1 MTTTDLIII
10 GAGPG
15 GYETAIAAA
24 REGMKVVLVE
34 AEALGGTCLNE
45 GCIPTKC
52 LCRSAE
58 VADLMKEAATFGVV
72 AESEGINLVEV
83 MKRKN
88 EVVAQLATGVA
99 SLLKSPGITLVQGK
113 ATFAGPH
120 EVIVG
125 EEHFS
130 APHIMVATGSSAK
143 NLPISGA
150 DLPGVV
156 TSREMLQLEQI
167 PKRLCVIGGGVVG
180 MEFASVFRSF
190 GSEVSVVEYAKE
202 ILPSFDRDIA
212 KRLRT
217 ALKRKGISFNVGAAV
232 TEISKVDGGYKVAF
246 VSGNKEGQ
254 VEADLVLM
262 AVGRGPRLQH
272 LGLDEI
278 GMQYTSRGIVVDEN
292 MQTNIE
298 GVYAIGD
305 VNGICPLAH
314 AATAQGRCA
323 LYHILGKDGAPDL
336 QLVPA
341 AVFTVPEVAM
351 VGHTEETASAAG
363 LEYSIRKAFY
373 RANGKSLSM
382 GESEGIVKLL
392 VGPDGLLLGAHVL
405 GAHAADLIHEL
416 ALAMHTKMGV
426 ERIQSLIHAH
436 PSLSE
441 ILHDAV
447 MNA

>member
-72 AESEGINLVEV
+72 AESGGINLVEV

-88 EVVAQLATGVA
+88 EVVAQLAAGVA

-130 APHIMVATGSSAK
+130 APHIMIATGSSAK
-143 NLPISGA
+143 KLPIPGA

-217 ALKRKGISFNVGAAV
+217 ALKRKGITFNVGAAV
-232 TEISKVDGGYKVAF
+232 TEISKVDEGYKVAF

-416 ALAMHTKMGV
+416 ALAMHAKMGV

>member
-58 VADLMKEAATFGVV
+58 IADLMKEAATFGVV
-72 AESEGINLVEV
+72 AESGGINLVEV

-88 EVVAQLATGVA
+88 EVVAQLAAGVA

-130 APHIMVATGSSAK
+130 APHIMIATGSSAK
-143 NLPISGA
+143 KLPIPGA

-217 ALKRKGISFNVGAAV
+217 ALKRKGITFNVGAAV

-382 GESEGIVKLL
+382 GESEGIVKIL

-426 ERIQSLIHAH
+426 EQIQSLIHAH

>member
-72 AESEGINLVEV
+72 AESGGINLVEV

-88 EVVAQLATGVA
+88 EVVAQLAAGVA

-125 EEHFS
+125 EDHFS
-130 APHIMVATGSSAK
+130 APHIMIATGSSAK
-143 NLPISGA
+143 KLPIPGA

-180 MEFASVFRSF
+180 MEFASVFHSF
-190 GSEVSVVEYAKE
+190 GSEVSVVEYVKE

-217 ALKRKGISFNVGAAV
+217 ALKRKGITFNVGAAV

-382 GESEGIVKLL
+382 GESEGIVKIL

-416 ALAMHTKMGV
+416 ALAMHAKMGV

>member
-1 MTTTDLIII
+1 MTITDLIII

-72 AESEGINLVEV
+72 AESGGINLVEV

-88 EVVAQLATGVA
+88 EVVAQLAAGVA

-113 ATFAGPH
+113 ATFAGPL

-130 APHIMVATGSSAK
+130 APHIIIATGSSAK
-143 NLPISGA
+143 KLPIPGA

-180 MEFASVFRSF
+180 MEFASVFHSF

-217 ALKRKGISFNVGAAV
+217 ALKRKGITFNVGAAV

-382 GESEGIVKLL
+382 GESEGIVKIL

-416 ALAMHTKMGV
+416 ALAMHAKMGV

>member
-34 AEALGGTCLNE
+34 AGALGGTCLNE

-72 AESEGINLVEV
+72 AESGGIDLVEV

-88 EVVAQLATGVA
+88 EVVAQLAAGVA

-125 EEHFS
+125 KEHFS

-143 NLPISGA
+143 NLPIPGA

-217 ALKRKGISFNVGAAV
+217 ALKRKGITFNVGAAV
-232 TEISKVDGGYKVAF
+232 TEISKVDEGYKVAF

-416 ALAMHTKMGV
+416 ALAMHAKMGV

>member
-34 AEALGGTCLNE
+34 AVALGGTCLNE

-72 AESEGINLVEV
+72 AESGGINLVEV

-88 EVVAQLATGVA
+88 EVVAQLAAGVA

-130 APHIMVATGSSAK
+130 APHIMIATGSSAK
-143 NLPISGA
+143 KLPIPGA

-382 GESEGIVKLL
+382 GESEGIVKIL

-416 ALAMHTKMGV
+416 ALAMHAKMGV

>member
-34 AEALGGTCLNE
+34 AGALGGTCLNE

-72 AESEGINLVEV
+72 AESGGIDLVEV

-88 EVVAQLATGVA
+88 EVVAQLAAGVA
-99 SLLKSPGITLVQGK
+99 SLLKFPGITLVQGK

-125 EEHFS
+125 KEHFS

-143 NLPISGA
+143 KLPIPGA

-217 ALKRKGISFNVGAAV
+217 ALKRKGITFNVGAAV
-232 TEISKVDGGYKVAF
+232 TEISKVDEGYKVAF

-278 GMQYTSRGIVVDEN
+278 GVQYTSRGIVVDEN

-323 LYHILGKDGAPDL
+323 LYHILGRDGAPDL

-382 GESEGIVKLL
+382 GESEGIVKIL

-416 ALAMHTKMGV
+416 ALAMHAKMGV

>member
-34 AEALGGTCLNE
+34 AGALGGTCLNE

-72 AESEGINLVEV
+72 AESGGINLVEV

-88 EVVAQLATGVA
+88 EVVAQLAAGVA

-130 APHIMVATGSSAK
+130 APHIMIATGSSAK
-143 NLPISGA
+143 KLPIPGA

-246 VSGNKEGQ
+246 VSGNKEGL

-382 GESEGIVKLL
+382 GESEGIVKIL
-392 VGPDGLLLGAHVL
+392 VGPDSLLLGAHVL

-416 ALAMHTKMGV
+416 ALAMHAKMGV

>member
-1 MTTTDLIII
+1 MTITDLIII

-72 AESEGINLVEV
+72 AESGGINLVEV

-88 EVVAQLATGVA
+88 EVVAQLAAGVA

-113 ATFAGPH
+113 ATFVGPH

-130 APHIMVATGSSAK
+130 APHIMIATGSSAK
-143 NLPISGA
+143 KLPIPGA

-180 MEFASVFRSF
+180 MEFASVFHSY
-190 GSEVSVVEYAKE
+190 GSEVSVVEYVKE

-217 ALKRKGISFNVGAAV
+217 ALKRKGITFNVGAAV

-382 GESEGIVKLL
+382 GESEGIVKIL

-416 ALAMHTKMGV
+416 ALAMHAKMGV

>member
-72 AESEGINLVEV
+72 AESGGINLVEV

-88 EVVAQLATGVA
+88 EVVAQLAAGVA

-130 APHIMVATGSSAK
+130 APHIMIATGSSAK
-143 NLPISGA
+143 KLPIPGA

-180 MEFASVFRSF
+180 MEFASVFHSF
-190 GSEVSVVEYAKE
+190 GSEVSVVEYVKE

-217 ALKRKGISFNVGAAV
+217 ALKRKGITFNVGAAV

-351 VGHTEETASAAG
+351 VGHTEETASAVG

-382 GESEGIVKLL
+382 GESEGIVKIL

-416 ALAMHTKMGV
+416 ALAMHAKMGV

>member
-72 AESEGINLVEV
+72 AESGGINLVEV

-88 EVVAQLATGVA
+88 EVVAQLAAGVA

-382 GESEGIVKLL
+382 GESEGIVKIL

-416 ALAMHTKMGV
+416 ALAMHAKMGV

>member
-34 AEALGGTCLNE
+34 AGALGGTCLNE

-72 AESEGINLVEV
+72 AESGGINLVEV

-88 EVVAQLATGVA
+88 EVVAQLAAGVA

-143 NLPISGA
+143 KLPIPGA

-217 ALKRKGISFNVGAAV
+217 ALKRKGITFNVGAAV

-323 LYHILGKDGAPDL
+323 LYHILGRDGAPDL

-382 GESEGIVKLL
+382 GESEGIVKIL

-416 ALAMHTKMGV
+416 ALAMHAKMGV

>member
-1 MTTTDLIII
+1 MTITDLIII

-72 AESEGINLVEV
+72 AESGGINLVEV

-88 EVVAQLATGVA
+88 EVVAQLAAGVA

-130 APHIMVATGSSAK
+130 APHIMIATGSSAK
-143 NLPISGA
+143 KLPIPGA

-180 MEFASVFRSF
+180 MEFASVFHSF
-190 GSEVSVVEYAKE
+190 GSEVSVVEYVKE

-217 ALKRKGISFNVGAAV
+217 ALKRKGITFNVGAAV

-341 AVFTVPEVAM
+341 AIFTVPEVAM

-382 GESEGIVKLL
+382 GESEGIVKIL

-416 ALAMHTKMGV
+416 ALAMHAKMGV

>member
-34 AEALGGTCLNE
+34 AGALGGTCLNE

-58 VADLMKEAATFGVV
+58 VADLMKEAAAFGVV
-72 AESEGINLVEV
+72 AESGGINLVEV

-88 EVVAQLATGVA
+88 EVVAQLAAGVA

-143 NLPISGA
+143 NLPIPGA

-167 PKRLCVIGGGVVG
+167 PRRLCVIGGGVVG

-217 ALKRKGISFNVGAAV
+217 ALKRKGITFNVGAAV

>member
-72 AESEGINLVEV
+72 AESGGINLVEV

-88 EVVAQLATGVA
+88 EVVAQLAAGVA

-130 APHIMVATGSSAK
+130 APHIMIATGSSAK
-143 NLPISGA
+143 KLPIPGA

-217 ALKRKGISFNVGAAV
+217 ALKRKGITFNVGAAV

-323 LYHILGKDGAPDL
+323 LYHILGRDGAPDL

-382 GESEGIVKLL
+382 GESEGIVKIL

-416 ALAMHTKMGV
+416 ALAMHAKMGV

>member
-34 AEALGGTCLNE
+34 AVALGGTCLNE

-72 AESEGINLVEV
+72 AESGGINLVEV

-88 EVVAQLATGVA
+88 EVVAQLAAGVA

-130 APHIMVATGSSAK
+130 APHIMVATGSNAK
-143 NLPISGA
+143 KLPIPGA

-323 LYHILGKDGAPDL
+323 LYHILGRDGAPDL

-382 GESEGIVKLL
+382 GESEGIVKIL

-416 ALAMHTKMGV
+416 ALAMHAKMGV

>member
-34 AEALGGTCLNE
+34 AGALGGTCLNE

-72 AESEGINLVEV
+72 AESGGINLVEV

-88 EVVAQLATGVA
+88 EVVAQLAAGVA

-130 APHIMVATGSSAK
+130 APHIMIATGSSAK
-143 NLPISGA
+143 KLPIPGA

-392 VGPDGLLLGAHVL
+392 VGPDGLLLGTHVL

>member
-34 AEALGGTCLNE
+34 AGALGGTCLNE

-72 AESEGINLVEV
+72 AESGGINLVEV

-88 EVVAQLATGVA
+88 EVVAQLAAGVA

-130 APHIMVATGSSAK
+130 APHIMIATGSSAK
-143 NLPISGA
+143 KLPIPGA
-150 DLPGVV
+150 DLPVVV

-382 GESEGIVKLL
+382 GESEGIVKIL

>member
-34 AEALGGTCLNE
+34 AGALGGTCLNE

-72 AESEGINLVEV
+72 AESGGINLVEV

-88 EVVAQLATGVA
+88 EVVAQLAAGVA

-143 NLPISGA
+143 NLPIPGA

-167 PKRLCVIGGGVVG
+167 PRRLCVIGGGVVG

-351 VGHTEETASAAG
+351 VGYTEETASAAG

>member
-72 AESEGINLVEV
+72 AESGGINLVEV

-88 EVVAQLATGVA
+88 EVVAQLAAGVA

-143 NLPISGA
+143 KLPIPGA

-217 ALKRKGISFNVGAAV
+217 ALKRKGITFNVGAAV

-305 VNGICPLAH
+305 VNGIWPLAH

-382 GESEGIVKLL
+382 GESEGIVKIL

-416 ALAMHTKMGV
+416 ALAMHAKMGV

>member
-34 AEALGGTCLNE
+34 AGALGGTCLNE

-72 AESEGINLVEV
+72 AESGGINLVEV

-88 EVVAQLATGVA
+88 EVVAQLAAGVA

-143 NLPISGA
+143 KLPIPGA

-441 ILHDAV
+441 ILHNAV

>member
-10 GAGPG
+10 GAGLG

-72 AESEGINLVEV
+72 AESGGINLVEV

-88 EVVAQLATGVA
+88 EVVAQLTAGVA

-125 EEHFS
+125 KEHFS

-143 NLPISGA
+143 NLPIPGA

-217 ALKRKGISFNVGAAV
+217 ALKRKGITFNVGAAV
-232 TEISKVDGGYKVAF
+232 TEISKVDEGYKVAF

-351 VGHTEETASAAG
+351 VGHTEETAGAAG

-382 GESEGIVKLL
+382 GESEGIVKIL

-405 GAHAADLIHEL
+405 GGHAADLIHEL
-416 ALAMHTKMGV
+416 ALAMHAKMGV

>member
-34 AEALGGTCLNE
+34 VEALGGTCLNE

-72 AESEGINLVEV
+72 AESGGINLVEV

-88 EVVAQLATGVA
+88 EVVAQLAAGVA

-130 APHIMVATGSSAK
+130 APHIMIATGSSAK
-143 NLPISGA
+143 KLPIPGA

-180 MEFASVFRSF
+180 MEFASVFHSF

-217 ALKRKGISFNVGAAV
+217 ALKRKGITFNVGAAV
-232 TEISKVDGGYKVAF
+232 TEISKVDEGYKVAF

-278 GMQYTSRGIVVDEN
+278 GVQYTSRGIVVDEN

-323 LYHILGKDGAPDL
+323 LYHILGRDGAPDL

-382 GESEGIVKLL
+382 GESEGIVKIL

-416 ALAMHTKMGV
+416 ALAMHAKMGV

>member
-34 AEALGGTCLNE
+34 AGALGGTCLNE

-72 AESEGINLVEV
+72 AESGGINLVEV

-88 EVVAQLATGVA
+88 EVVAQLAAGVA

-143 NLPISGA
+143 NLPIPGA

-323 LYHILGKDGAPDL
+323 LYHIWGKDGAPDL

-382 GESEGIVKLL
+382 GESEGIVKIL

-416 ALAMHTKMGV
+416 ALAIHTKMGV

>member
-58 VADLMKEAATFGVV
+58 VADLMKEAAAFGVV
-72 AESEGINLVEV
+72 TESGGINLVEV

-88 EVVAQLATGVA
+88 EVVAQLAAGVA

-130 APHIMVATGSSAK
+130 APHIMIATGSSAK
-143 NLPISGA
+143 KLPIPGA

-246 VSGNKEGQ
+246 VSGNKDGQ

-351 VGHTEETASAAG
+351 VGYTEETASAAG

-382 GESEGIVKLL
+382 GESEGIVKIL

>member
-1 MTTTDLIII
+1 MTITDLIII

-72 AESEGINLVEV
+72 AESGGINLVEV

-88 EVVAQLATGVA
+88 EVVAQLAAGVA

-130 APHIMVATGSSAK
+130 APHIMIATGSSAK
-143 NLPISGA
+143 KLPIPGA
-150 DLPGVV
+150 DLPDVV

-180 MEFASVFRSF
+180 MEFASVFHSF
-190 GSEVSVVEYAKE
+190 GSEVSVVEYVKE

-217 ALKRKGISFNVGAAV
+217 ALKRKGITFNVGAAV

-341 AVFTVPEVAM
+341 AIFTVPEVAM

-382 GESEGIVKLL
+382 GESEGIVKIL

-416 ALAMHTKMGV
+416 ALAMHAKMGV

>member
-15 GYETAIAAA
+15 GYETAIVAA

-34 AEALGGTCLNE
+34 AGALGGTCLNE

-72 AESEGINLVEV
+72 AESGGINLVEV

-88 EVVAQLATGVA
+88 EVVAQLAAGVA

-143 NLPISGA
+143 NLPIPGA

-167 PKRLCVIGGGVVG
+167 PRRLCVIGGGVVG

-217 ALKRKGISFNVGAAV
+217 ALKRKGITFNVGAAV

>member
-72 AESEGINLVEV
+72 AESGGINLVEV

-88 EVVAQLATGVA
+88 EVVAQLAAGVA

-130 APHIMVATGSSAK
+130 APHIMIATGSSAK
-143 NLPISGA
+143 KLPIPGA

-212 KRLRT
+212 TRLRT

>member
-34 AEALGGTCLNE
+34 AGALGGTCLNE

-72 AESEGINLVEV
+72 AESGGINLVEV

-88 EVVAQLATGVA
+88 EVVAQLAAGVA

-143 NLPISGA
+143 NLPIPGA

-382 GESEGIVKLL
+382 GESEGIVKIL

>member
-1 MTTTDLIII
+1 
-10 GAGPG
+10 
-15 GYETAIAAA
+15 
-24 REGMKVVLVE
+24 
-34 AEALGGTCLNE
+34 
-45 GCIPTKC
+45 
-52 LCRSAE
+52 
-58 VADLMKEAATFGVV
+58 
-72 AESEGINLVEV
+72 

-88 EVVAQLATGVA
+88 EVVAQLAAGVA

-130 APHIMVATGSSAK
+130 APHIMIATGSSAK
-143 NLPISGA
+143 KLPIPGA
-150 DLPGVV
+150 DLPDVV

-180 MEFASVFRSF
+180 MEFASVFHSF
-190 GSEVSVVEYAKE
+190 GSEVSVVEYVKE

-217 ALKRKGISFNVGAAV
+217 ALKRKGITFNVGAAV

-341 AVFTVPEVAM
+341 AIFTVPEVAM

-382 GESEGIVKLL
+382 GESEGIVKIL

-416 ALAMHTKMGV
+416 ALAMHAKMGV

>member
-58 VADLMKEAATFGVV
+58 IADLMKEAATFGVV
-72 AESEGINLVEV
+72 AESGGINLVEV

-88 EVVAQLATGVA
+88 EVVAQLAAGVA

-130 APHIMVATGSSAK
+130 APHIMIATGSSAK
-143 NLPISGA
+143 KLPIPGA

-190 GSEVSVVEYAKE
+190 GSK
-202 ILPSFDRDIA
+202 
-212 KRLRT
+212 
-217 ALKRKGISFNVGAAV
+217 
-232 TEISKVDGGYKVAF
+232 
-246 VSGNKEGQ
+246 
-254 VEADLVLM
+254 
-262 AVGRGPRLQH
+262 
-272 LGLDEI
+272 
-278 GMQYTSRGIVVDEN
+278 
-292 MQTNIE
+292 
-298 GVYAIGD
+298 
-305 VNGICPLAH
+305 
-314 AATAQGRCA
+314 
-323 LYHILGKDGAPDL
+323 
-336 QLVPA
+336 
-341 AVFTVPEVAM
+341 
-351 VGHTEETASAAG
+351 
-363 LEYSIRKAFY
+363 Y
-373 RANGKSLSM
+373 RW
-382 GESEGIVKLL
+382 
-392 VGPDGLLLGAHVL
+392 
-405 GAHAADLIHEL
+405 
-416 ALAMHTKMGV
+416 
-426 ERIQSLIHAH
+426 
-436 PSLSE
+436 
-441 ILHDAV
+441 
-447 MNA
+447 

>member
-15 GYETAIAAA
+15 GYETAIVAA

-34 AEALGGTCLNE
+34 AGALGGTCLNE

-72 AESEGINLVEV
+72 AESGGINLVEV

-88 EVVAQLATGVA
+88 EVVAQLAAGVA

-125 EEHFS
+125 EERFS

-143 NLPISGA
+143 KLPIPGA

-190 GSEVSVVEYAKE
+190 GSEVSVIEYAKE

-323 LYHILGKDGAPDL
+323 LYHILSKDGAPDL

-382 GESEGIVKLL
+382 GESEGIVKIL

>member
-34 AEALGGTCLNE
+34 AGALGGTCLNE

-72 AESEGINLVEV
+72 AESGGINLVEV

-88 EVVAQLATGVA
+88 EVVAQLAAGVA

-143 NLPISGA
+143 NLPIPGA

-217 ALKRKGISFNVGAAV
+217 ALKRKGITFNVGAAV

-323 LYHILGKDGAPDL
+323 LYHIWGKDGAPDL

-382 GESEGIVKLL
+382 GESEGIVKIL

>member
-34 AEALGGTCLNE
+34 AGALGGTCLNE

-72 AESEGINLVEV
+72 AESGGINLVEV

-88 EVVAQLATGVA
+88 EVVAQLAAGVA

-143 NLPISGA
+143 NLPIPGA

-217 ALKRKGISFNVGAAV
+217 ALKRKGITFNVGAAV

-382 GESEGIVKLL
+382 GESEGIVKIL

-416 ALAMHTKMGV
+416 ALAMHAKMGV

>member
-34 AEALGGTCLNE
+34 AGALGGTCLNE

-72 AESEGINLVEV
+72 AESGGINLVEV

-88 EVVAQLATGVA
+88 EVVAQLAAGVA

-130 APHIMVATGSSAK
+130 APHIMIATGSSAK
-143 NLPISGA
+143 KLPIPGA

-323 LYHILGKDGAPDL
+323 LYHIWGKDGAPDL

-382 GESEGIVKLL
+382 GESEGIVKIL

>member
-72 AESEGINLVEV
+72 AESGGINLVEV

-88 EVVAQLATGVA
+88 EVVAQLAAGVA

-130 APHIMVATGSSAK
+130 APHIMIATGSSAK
-143 NLPISGA
+143 KLPIPGA

-180 MEFASVFRSF
+180 MEFASVFHSF
-190 GSEVSVVEYAKE
+190 GSEVSVVEYVKE

-217 ALKRKGISFNVGAAV
+217 ALKRKGITFNVGAAV

-382 GESEGIVKLL
+382 GESEGIVKIL

-416 ALAMHTKMGV
+416 ALAMHAKMGV

>member
-1 MTTTDLIII
+1 MTITDLIII

-72 AESEGINLVEV
+72 AESGGINLVEV

-88 EVVAQLATGVA
+88 EVVAQLAAGVA

-130 APHIMVATGSSAK
+130 APHIMIATGSSAK
-143 NLPISGA
+143 KLPIPGA

-180 MEFASVFRSF
+180 MEFASVFHSF
-190 GSEVSVVEYAKE
+190 GSEVSVVEYVKE

-217 ALKRKGISFNVGAAV
+217 ALKRKGITFNVGAAV

-262 AVGRGPRLQH
+262 AVGRGPRLPH

-351 VGHTEETASAAG
+351 VGHTEETASAVG

-382 GESEGIVKLL
+382 GESEGIVKIL

-416 ALAMHTKMGV
+416 ALAMHAKMGV

>member
-34 AEALGGTCLNE
+34 AGALGGTCLNE

-72 AESEGINLVEV
+72 AESGGINLVEV

-88 EVVAQLATGVA
+88 EVVAQLAAGVA

-143 NLPISGA
+143 NLPIPGA

>member
-72 AESEGINLVEV
+72 AESGGINLVEV

-88 EVVAQLATGVA
+88 EVVAQLTAGVA

-125 EEHFS
+125 KEHFS

-143 NLPISGA
+143 NLPIPGA

-217 ALKRKGISFNVGAAV
+217 ALKRKGITFNVGAAV
-232 TEISKVDGGYKVAF
+232 TEISKVDEGYKVAF

-323 LYHILGKDGAPDL
+323 LYHIWGKDGAPDL

-382 GESEGIVKLL
+382 GESEGIVKIL

>member
-34 AEALGGTCLNE
+34 AVALGGTCLNE

-72 AESEGINLVEV
+72 AESGGINLVEV

-88 EVVAQLATGVA
+88 EVVAQLAAGVA

-143 NLPISGA
+143 KLPIPGA

-323 LYHILGKDGAPDL
+323 LYHILGRDGAPDL

-382 GESEGIVKLL
+382 GESEGIVKIL

-416 ALAMHTKMGV
+416 ALAMHAKMGV